1 MATKELQVNQL
12 GQDVDMS
19 SMEMVMGAAGLAAG
33 AANGTKKFFPKK
45 FGGIAKSKPLP
56 AAIRKKR
63 INFRLRKLL
72 SPKSPLM
79 VVNEMVGSVSYN
91 FIDAPAGGGMA
102 PGIPHLF
109 TAQCVVDDQTFSGTG
124 PSKQIA
130 KNICAEHVIQYVVTK
145 KCNENRNKPPVVDQ
159 QMADP
164 NVQPSVPGFG
174 DDGTAPPGDGDAP
187 KYNRQ
192 IEDETPWLQLASLAL
207 FKLFNDWQAQGY
219 VIPAELLK
227 NPNDPNNPT
236 NIPQQAGQK
245 PNQNPNP
252 VIKPEPGFNQNPNPV
267 IKPEPGFYQ
276 NLKPWV
282 KPEPVIPKQD
292 VQMGHAP
299 APKAPKKAKEIP
311 ANPTDRHPVQL
322 LNELK
327 GGVVFSVVG
336 TTGVTPNIIFT
347 MGCEVDGQQYQGV
360 GRNKKDAKKHCAM
373 EALKAL
379 YNIQYPGTLNAEV
392 TA

>member
-33 AANGTKKFFPKK
+33 AANGTKKPFFPKK

-79 VVNEMVGSVSYN
+79 VVNEMVGSVTYN

-145 KCNENRNKPPVVDQ
+145 KCNENRNKPMVQ
-159 QMADP
+159 EMAQPDVKP
-164 NVQPSVPGFG
+164 NDESIEDNAKP
-174 DDGTAPPGDGDAP
+174 T
-187 KYNRQ
+187 

-236 NIPQQAGQK
+236 NIPQQ
-245 PNQNPNP
+245 
-252 VIKPEPGFNQNPNPV
+252 
-267 IKPEPGFYQ
+267 
-276 NLKPWV
+276 
-282 KPEPVIPKQD
+282 D
-292 VQMGHAP
+292 VPMTTAP
-299 APKAPKKAKEIP
+299 PKAPKKPKEIP
-311 ANPTDRHPVQL
+311 TNPTDRHPVQL

>member
-145 KCNENRNKPPVVDQ
+145 KCNENRNKPVVDQ

-174 DDGTAPPGDGDAP
+174 DDGTAPPGEADAP

-236 NIPQQAGQK
+236 NIPQQGGQSFENAHQK
-245 PNQNPNP
+245 FRE
-252 VIKPEPGFNQNPNPV
+252 IREM
-267 IKPEPGFYQ
+267 
-276 NLKPWV
+276 NLKNAQMNLERTRLATR
-282 KPEPVIPKQD
+282 KD

-311 ANPTDRHPVQL
+311 PNPTDRHPVQL